1 MREELITMSTI
12 KEIAQRA
19 GVSAAAVSRILNYD
33 PTLKVAEQTRQRVF
47 DEAKKLGYVK
57 RKIKTKNKN
66 AVIILFISFIY
77 NKYQISYSPNAKYSY
92 TEYSSTLL

>member
-57 RKIKTKNKN
+57 RKIKTKNNKN
-66 AVIILFISFIY
+66 KKIY
-77 NKYQISYSPNAKYSY
+77 QNKKLTQTWNIKKKYNI
-92 TEYSSTLL
+92 